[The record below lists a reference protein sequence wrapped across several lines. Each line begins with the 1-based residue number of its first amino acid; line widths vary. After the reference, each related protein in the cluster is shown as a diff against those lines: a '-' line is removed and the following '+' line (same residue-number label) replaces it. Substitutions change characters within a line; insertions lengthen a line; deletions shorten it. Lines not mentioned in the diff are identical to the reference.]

1 MILLVLRPPLFLFFV
16 FFFVVVVVVVVVFS
30 QTKEQKLGRPGNESN
45 DTQGQSEA
53 EKES

>member
-1 MILLVLRPPLFLFFV
+1 MIFLVPRPPLFLFFV
-16 FFFVVVVVVVVVFS
+16 FFFVVVVVVVVS